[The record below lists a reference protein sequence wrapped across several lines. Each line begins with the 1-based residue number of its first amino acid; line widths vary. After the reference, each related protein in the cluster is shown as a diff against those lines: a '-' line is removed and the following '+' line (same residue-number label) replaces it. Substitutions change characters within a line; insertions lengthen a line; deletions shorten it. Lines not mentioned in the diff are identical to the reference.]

1 MIKEIEEIFNR
12 GIFVQCITCGSTLC
26 IVGYRI
32 LIAEPFSNDF
42 VAMVLSLTAF
52 LGEIFYYCHYGNE
65 IQVKAHELCD
75 ALYASRWY
83 EFECRCRRRSPAEP
97 MAPIGRHGPH
107 QRALM
112 SSVSIIMERI
122 KRPTYVTAGKLV
134 KLTYET
140 FIAVWVL
147 Q

>member
-42 VAMVLSLTAF
+42 VAMVLILTAF

-83 EFECRCRRRSPAEP
+83 EFECRCRSPDVGGSGVGAV
-97 MAPIGRHGPH
+97 GRHGPH

-112 SSVSIIMERI
+112 SSVSIVMERI

-140 FIAVWVL
+140 FISVGL
-147 Q
+147 